1 MSIVE
6 GLRDMAFGP
15 GVIDVRKVQL
25 TGGVTYTLSLPK
37 PWIEQMDLSPRD
49 SIRVDWRPSGALR
62 LTPLEMLAKQE
73 KIITIKADDIPEASI
88 HDHLMGAYLAGAD
101 SIRIVHSTTDNRF
114 LQRQIRRFLGNT
126 RGFERMNET
135 EGRIDL
141 KCLINA
147 AEMPLNASINRMYS
161 QLTSLTKDI
170 VSMASGQEEDLLGD
184 IDEREAE
191 VDALLYLVN
200 RQLSVALDSHLVAS
214 ALKLTR
220 NQAVEY
226 SNLARSLERMM
237 DHAYQM
243 AGLIRDA
250 EQVEIDVE
258 QPPIAQLVAWQKA
271 LKQLMINIRTR
282 NSFEIEECR
291 RILKTTQ
298 HEILEFENELV
309 GARRLSKEDLL
320 LFRISESVRRLCAY
334 ARDFGEI
341 LLNLKLYDEIIVRN

>member
-114 LQRQIRRFLGNT
+114 LQRQIRRFLRNT

>member
-1 MSIVE
+1 
-6 GLRDMAFGP
+6 MAFGP
-15 GVIDVRKVQL
+15 GEIDVRKVQL

-62 LTPLEMLAKQE
+62 LTPLEMLANQE
-73 KIITIKADDIPEASI
+73 KIITINADDIPEASI

-101 SIRIVHSTTDNRF
+101 SIRIVHSTPGNRL
-114 LQRQIRRFLGNT
+114 LQRQIRRFLRNT

-170 VSMASGQEEDLLGD
+170 ISMASGQEEDLLGD

-243 AGLIRDA
+243 AQLIEENNDTVI
-250 EQVEIDVE
+250 EQSE
-258 QPPIAQLVAWQKA
+258 QPIAQLIEWQDT
-271 LKQLMINIRTR
+271 LKRLMINIRTR
-282 NSFEIEECR
+282 NSNEIEECR
-291 RILKTTQ
+291 QALKTTQ
-298 HEILEFENELV
+298 QDILNFEDDLIGN
-309 GARRLSKEDLL
+309 RKLSNQDLL
-320 LFRISESVRRLCAY
+320 LFRMAESIRRMCAY

-341 LLNLKLYDEIIVRN
+341 LLNLKLYDEMIVRN